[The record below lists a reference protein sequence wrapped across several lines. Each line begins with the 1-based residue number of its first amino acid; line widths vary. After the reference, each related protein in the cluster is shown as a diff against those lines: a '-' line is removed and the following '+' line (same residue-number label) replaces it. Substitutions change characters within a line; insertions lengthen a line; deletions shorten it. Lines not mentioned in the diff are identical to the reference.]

1 MGCGCINQ
9 IPFESI
15 LDLFWNGILIRNK
28 SLNDIVDLIRT
39 KKKGTGNIDKKK
51 LDLFIE
57 ALLINPDY
65 KEISYKLFNNS
76 LNEARKKNNEGL
88 FFLSLLFLGKGNETE
103 LTKNFLSIAMTQGGL
118 KNSILINLNN
128 SKNLIKK
135 ESLYELISFYVNMI
149 SLMNVEI
156 LSDINDNKEIFIQ
169 ELNNKFCLENQKQF
183 IDNKIFENYQN
194 DEDIEIE
201 SFIIDKFTILIND
214 TYIRQWIYQIITP
227 NQNSLAN

>member
-1 MGCGCINQ
+1 M
-9 IPFESI
+9 
-15 LDLFWNGILIRNK
+15 FWNGILIRNK

-135 ESLYELISFYVNMI
+135 ESLYDLISFYVNMI

>member
-9 IPFESI
+9 TPFESI

-135 ESLYELISFYVNMI
+135 ESL
-149 SLMNVEI
+149 MNVEI

>member
-1 MGCGCINQ
+1 MGCGCVNQ
-9 IPFESI
+9 TPLESI

>member
-1 MGCGCINQ
+1 MGCGCVNQ
-9 IPFESI
+9 TPFESI

>member
-1 MGCGCINQ
+1 MGCGCVNQ
-9 IPFESI
+9 TPLESI

-57 ALLINPDY
+57 ALLIHPDY

-118 KNSILINLNN
+118 KNSIVINLNN

-135 ESLYELISFYVNMI
+135 ESLSELISFYVNMI

-201 SFIIDKFTILIND
+201 SFIIDKYTILIND

-227 NQNSLAN
+227 NQNS

>member
-1 MGCGCINQ
+1 MGCGCVNQ
-9 IPFESI
+9 TPLESI

-57 ALLINPDY
+57 ALLIHPDY

-118 KNSILINLNN
+118 KNSIVINLNN

-201 SFIIDKFTILIND
+201 SFIIDKYTILIND

-227 NQNSLAN
+227 NQNS

>member
-1 MGCGCINQ
+1 M
-9 IPFESI
+9 
-15 LDLFWNGILIRNK
+15 FWNGILIRNK

-51 LDLFIE
+51 LDFFIE

>member
-1 MGCGCINQ
+1 MWVVLIKLL
-9 IPFESI
+9 FASI

-57 ALLINPDY
+57 ALLIHPDY

-118 KNSILINLNN
+118 KNSIVINLNN

-201 SFIIDKFTILIND
+201 SFIIDKYTILIND

-227 NQNSLAN
+227 NQNS

>member
-1 MGCGCINQ
+1 M
-9 IPFESI
+9 
-15 LDLFWNGILIRNK
+15 FWNGILIRNK

>member
-9 IPFESI
+9 TPFESI

-51 LDLFIE
+51 WDLFIE

-227 NQNSLAN
+227 NQNS